1 MRHVAVLA
9 VTVQLG
15 SGAVILEAELA
26 YIEFWYLEWL
36 RVGGV
41 VPAVHVVA
49 AQLDRLDS
57 LDLL

>member
-1 MRHVAVLA
+1 MRHVAVLT

-15 SGAVILEAELA
+15 GRAVILEAELA

>member
-26 YIEFWYLEWL
+26 YIEFRHLEWL

>member
-1 MRHVAVLA
+1 MRHVTVLA
-9 VTVQLG
+9 VTVQFRG
-15 SGAVILEAELA
+15 GAVILEAELA
-26 YIEFWYLEWL
+26 YIELRHLERL